1 MRHTSY
7 LAAMH
12 RRNQQRVLTCAV
24 TASWKPWDDANRPNS
39 TWLLGLLILA
49 LMLLC
54 CGCKNPYSIYQHR
67 HTGYDFCGEPN
78 IAYYHYPHGSWF
90 VPAQQTSTHCPT
102 IVEAPF
108 HGFQSTCWT
117 QWPEPWS
124 PCPPPGMCPN
134 PANGEV
140 IETPEHEV
148 MPQPQSSAPQSSRQ
162 LATAPQSNQR
172 QVPIVVMTQTRESVV
187 PEINLPT
194 KLNGKHGFSGPDD
207 ETPSSAVAIELPT
220 ESSVLHAQTSGAPLK
235 STQAKKEKS
244 PGKRY

>member
-7 LAAMH
+7 LAAMQ
-12 RRNQQRVLTCAV
+12 RRNQQRVLSCAV
-24 TASWKPWDDANRPNS
+24 TASWKPYDDANRTNS
-39 TWLLGLLILA
+39 TWLLGLGLLA
-49 LMLLC
+49 LLLC
-54 CGCKNPYSIYQHR
+54 CGCKNPYSVYQHR

-134 PANGEV
+134 PADGEV
-140 IETPEHEV
+140 IETPAHEV
-148 MPQPQSSAPQSSRQ
+148 MPQPQSSVSQSSRQ
-162 LATAPQSNQR
+162 LATTVPQSNQR
-172 QVPIVVMTQTRESVV
+172 PVPIVVMTQKREPAAS
-187 PEINLPT
+187 EINLPT
-194 KLNGKHGFSGPDD
+194 RLHGKHGFSGPDD
-207 ETPSSAVAIELPT
+207 DASSSAVAIELPV
-220 ESSVLHAQTSGAPLK
+220 ESAQLDRDNRKPDHA
-235 STQAKKEKS
+235 TQAKKEKS